1 MRGTEKILA
10 SIRTDAQSRADAIL
24 AEAQEQAAQIRAAYD
39 KQAAEVY
46 AEKLRA
52 GTKLC
57 QDALDSER
65 RIAQMEAKKG
75 VLAVKQEMVEESFA
89 LAAKELTRLPEAQYV
104 DFLARLAVQAAVTG
118 TEEIVLNARDR
129 KAVGA
134 AVVKAANARRPG
146 SRFTLSERTGS
157 FDGGLILSRGSIEAN
172 CTLELLVDL
181 VRGDMAV
188 EIADTLFA

>member
-1 MRGTEKILA
+1 MKGTEKILA

-24 AEAQEQAAQIRAAYD
+24 DEAREQAAQIRAEYD

-46 AEKLRA
+46 AEKLRQ

-57 QDALDSER
+57 QDQLDSER
-65 RIAQMEAKKG
+65 RIAQMEAKKS
-75 VLAVKQEMVEESFA
+75 VLAVKQEMVNESFA
-89 LAAKELTRLPEAQYV
+89 LAAKELTKLPEARYV
-104 DFLARLAVQAAVTG
+104 DFLARLAAKASVTG

-134 AVVKAANARRPG
+134 AVVKAANALLPG
-146 SRFTLSERTGS
+146 GRLTLSERSGS
-157 FDGGLILSRGSIEAN
+157 FDGGLILSRGSIEVN
-172 CTLELLVDL
+172 STLELLVEL
-181 VRGDMAV
+181 ARSDMAA